1 MSLQLVH
8 DAQRPGDAK
17 PDRLIPL
24 REVLQI
30 TGVGETTWLEMV
42 KQDNAPKGV
51 LLTPRCRRWS
61 LNSVL
66 TWVQER
72 LQAAQGAVQ

>member
-8 DAQRPGDAK
+8 DAQRPAEAR
-17 PDRLIPL
+17 PDRLIRL

-30 TGVGETTWLEMV
+30 AGVGETTWLQMIR
-42 KQDNAPKGV
+42 QGTAPKGV
-51 LLTPRCRRWS
+51 LLTPRCRVWS

-66 TWVQER
+66 SWVQER
-72 LQAAQGAVQ
+72 LQAADGPIQ